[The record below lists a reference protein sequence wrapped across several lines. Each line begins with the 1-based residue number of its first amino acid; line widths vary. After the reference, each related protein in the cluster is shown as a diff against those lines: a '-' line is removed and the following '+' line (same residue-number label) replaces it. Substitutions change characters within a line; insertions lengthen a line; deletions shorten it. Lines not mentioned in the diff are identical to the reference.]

1 MGGKIK
7 ARFIIQIAGK
17 PFENVMKALEI
28 VLKQLKEKK
37 EDFTFISGDIEKPEL
52 DEETTLYSGF
62 LDVTLE
68 FDGIEFILDFI
79 LNYTPSSVEVEEPE
93 EIEMTNGALTGVLNE
108 LTNIILNS
116 NNEVRKLRAQV
127 HILNKKLEEKQK

>member
-1 MGGKIK
+1 MAGKIK

>member
-1 MGGKIK
+1 MVGKIK

-37 EDFTFISGDIEKPEL
+37 EDFTFISGEIEKPEL

-62 LDVTLE
+62 IDVTLE
-68 FDGIEFILDFI
+68 FEGIDFILDFI

-93 EIEMTNGALTGVLNE
+93 EIELTNGALTGVLNE

-127 HILNKKLEEKQK
+127 HLLNKKLGEKQK